1 MDASGEKFYLPRKWR
16 CGGNNWQGCDVN
28 YEFKKDEMCGMD
40 LIKNL
45 RWLGKSNQLM
55 KLVNDDSSDEFEHD
69 EANEEDTSE
78 SSSTKLVS
86 RGIHH
91 RGVRK

>member
-1 MDASGEKFYLPRKWR
+1 MASWLKQL
-16 CGGNNWQGCDVN
+16 CDVN

-55 KLVNDDSSDEFEHD
+55 KLVNNDDSSDEFDD
-69 EANEEDTSE
+69 EAKTDEDTSE
-78 SSSTKLVS
+78 SSSTELVG
-86 RGIHH
+86 RGIHYC
-91 RGVRK
+91 GGRK